1 MQTPQSTHSPVPHL
15 WDLSDDRGGSVNCMQ
30 PWDWLEH
37 WWGEMV
43 SPPLRAIFHLNY
55 YSLYCVLHMQY
66 VPNGTLKMIWQQFGG
81 CTMNIHIK
89 AYIRR
94 CTHECTLPCSHIP
107 SVLLSLLTHPSF
119 PLSFLKIQKC
129 VKRGEANI
137 LWREDRS
144 AEYFIKHF
152 LPTPDLRP
160 RNHPPPYLS
169 SFINHHRNSCFIS
182 KHLQTLN
189 I

>member
-1 MQTPQSTHSPVPHL
+1 MYAALGLIRALVGGNGVSSLESHFPSELLFVILCITHAVCPQ
-15 WDLSDDRGGSVNCMQ
+15 W
-30 PWDWLEH
+30 
-37 WWGEMV
+37 
-43 SPPLRAIFHLNY
+43 
-55 YSLYCVLHMQY
+55 
-66 VPNGTLKMIWQQFGG
+66 
-81 CTMNIHIK
+81 HIK
-89 AYIRR
+89 SDMTAVWRMHHEYPHHMHR
-94 CTHECTLPCSHIP
+94 CTHEWTLPCSDIP

-169 SFINHHRNSCFIS
+169 SFINHQRNSCFIS